1 MSLSTAGALAA
12 RPAEG
17 LSQGRQAEGLS
28 QGAQERFPGTVYRDY
43 SRGLPDY
50 LRGLARQAYERRNR
64 ELAKLT
70 TPEAVRA
77 RQEWARETFWR
88 LVGGGP
94 ERTPLNAR
102 VTGSFER
109 AGYRLEK
116 IVYESRPNFHI
127 PANLYIP
134 SEGRPPFPG
143 VLFQMGH
150 SLNGKAADLYQRC
163 CQGLARLGFLVLA
176 FDPMGQGERV
186 YYPDASGT
194 RTRLGSADDEHTLP
208 GKQML
213 LVGDTSSRL
222 QVWDAVRSLDY
233 LAAHPLADPKRLGS
247 TGQSGGGTLTML
259 LACVD
264 DRLAA
269 AVVCSGNTENVA
281 CGDFNPPGST
291 DDAEQDFLGSG
302 PLGFDRWD
310 LLYPL
315 APKPLLVTVSDKDWF
330 GTYSASYIAN
340 GWEEFQ
346 KLKKVYQVLGRPE
359 QLAWAGTP
367 LPHGLSY
374 DTRLKVYN
382 WFRRWLQGGARPLEK
397 EPPTQPE
404 PERALWVTG
413 PGNVVKALGG
423 ETPFTLV
430 NQARPRDI
438 GAATGQAEGLSHL
451 LGVERPAAGAAFT
464 VLARVPS
471 RGLWIETVEVASAP
485 GVWAPAWLFLPETA
499 DPAKPVLLI
508 LDPAGRLV
516 RWREDE
522 LYQTLAAKGQP
533 VCAADVRGTGDL
545 WPEFGRSHPRY
556 ARSHNDEENYAWAG
570 LILGRPLL
578 GQRVTDILALAA
590 ALRAH
595 PVLKGRRLAV
605 AALGKMTPPALFA
618 AALDRGIDSLYLAG
632 GLVSFQNVVET
643 ENHDHAFANF
653 VPNLLRHT
661 DLPEV
666 AASLAP
672 RRVVL
677 AGAVDARNQRLEV
690 EAVRAI
696 HGAAPNV
703 EVLARAAL
711 AEDLARIAGN

>member
-1 MSLSTAGALAA
+1 MTRRHFVSLPTAGALAA
-12 RPAEG
+12 R
-17 LSQGRQAEGLS
+17 QAEGLS
-28 QGAQERFPGTVYRDY
+28 HGAQERFPGTAYRDY
-43 SRGLPDY
+43 SRCLPDY
-50 LRGLARQAYERRNR
+50 LRMLARQAYERRNR
-64 ELAKLT
+64 ELARLT
-70 TPEAVRA
+70 TPQAVRM
-77 RQEWARETFWR
+77 RQEWARKTFWQ
-88 LVGGGP
+88 LVGGMP

-102 VTGSFER
+102 TTGAFER
-109 AGYRLEK
+109 PGYRLEK

-134 SEGRPPFPG
+134 SQGRPPFPG

-194 RTRLGSADDEHTLP
+194 RTRLASADDEHTLP

-213 LVGDTSSRL
+213 LAGDTSSRL

-233 LAAHPLADPKRLGS
+233 LASHPLVDPQRLGS

-264 DRLAA
+264 DRLTA
-269 AVVCSGNTENVA
+269 AVVCCGNTENFA
-281 CGDFNPPGST
+281 CADFNPPGST
-291 DDAEQDFLGSG
+291 DDAEQNFLGSG

-315 APKPLLVTVSDKDWF
+315 APKPLLVTVSDKDSF
-330 GTYSASYIAN
+330 GTYSASYLTS

-346 KLKKVYQVLGRPE
+346 KLKQVYRALGHPE
-359 QLAWAGTP
+359 RLAWAGTP

-382 WFRRWLQGGARPLEK
+382 WFTRWLKGDERPVSQ

-404 PERALWVTG
+404 PERALWVTQA
-413 PGNVVKALGG
+413 GNVVKALGG
-423 ETPFTLV
+423 ETPFTLNLKRAV
-430 NQARPRDI
+430 TRPPMPLER
-438 GAATGQAEGLSHL
+438 L
-451 LGVERPAAGAAFT
+451 LGAERPAAGARFAM
-464 VLARVPS
+464 LGRVPS
-471 RGLWIETVEVASAP
+471 RGVEIEAVEVACAP
-485 GVWAPAWLFLPETA
+485 GVWAPAWVFLPKRP
-499 DPAKPVLLI
+499 DPAKPVLLL

-522 LYQTLAAKGQP
+522 LCQTLAAQGQP
-533 VCAADVRGTGDL
+533 VCAADVRATGDL
-545 WPEFGRSHPRY
+545 WPEFGRHHPRY

-570 LILGRPLL
+570 LMLGRPLA

-590 ALRAH
+590 AVRAH
-595 PVLKGRRLAV
+595 APLQGRRLAL
-605 AALGKMTPPALFA
+605 AALGKMTVPALFA
-618 AALDRGIDSLYLAG
+618 AGLDGQISSLYLAG
-632 GLVSFQNVVET
+632 GLVSFQNVFET

-666 AASLAP
+666 VASLAP
-672 RRVVL
+672 RPVVL
-677 AGAVDARNQRLEV
+677 AGAVDARNRRMDSESLRRLHAGSNHVRVV
-690 EAVRAI
+690 EEAKWDVVSLSSI
-696 HGAAPNV
+696 
-703 EVLARAAL
+703 
-711 AEDLARIAGN
+711 

>member
-1 MSLSTAGALAA
+1 MTRRDLLTLPAAGTLRAQAA
-12 RPAEG
+12 PP
-17 LSQGRQAEGLS
+17 
-28 QGAQERFPGTVYRDY
+28 RFPGTPYRDY
-43 SRGLPDY
+43 SRCLPDY
-50 LRGLARQAYERRNR
+50 LRRLARQAYEQRNR

-70 TPEAVRA
+70 TPQAVRA
-77 RQEWARETFWR
+77 RQQWARETFWR
-88 LVGGGP
+88 LVGGMP

-109 AGYRLEK
+109 SGYRLEK
-116 IVYESRPNFHI
+116 LVYESRPNFHI

-134 SEGRPPFPG
+134 TQGQPPFPG

-233 LAAHPLADPKRLGS
+233 LAAHPLVDAKRLGS

-259 LACVD
+259 LAAVE

-281 CGDFNPPGST
+281 CAEFNPPGST
-291 DDAEQDFLGSG
+291 DDAEQNFLGSG

-315 APKPLLVTVSDKDWF
+315 APKPLLVTVSDKDWL

-346 KLKKVYQVLGRPE
+346 KLRRVYQVLGRPE

-382 WFRRWLQGGARPLEK
+382 WFLRWLKGEARSIEK

-404 PERALWVTG
+404 PERALWVTA

-423 ETPFTLV
+423 ETPFTL
-430 NQARPRDI
+430 NLKRAAPRKP
-438 GAATGQAEGLSHL
+438 APLEGL
-451 LGVERPAAGAAFT
+451 LGVERPAPGAAFT

-471 RGLWIETVEVASAP
+471 RGLWVESVEVPSAP

-499 DPAKPVLLI
+499 HPAKPVVLV

-522 LYQTLAAKGQP
+522 LYQRLAAKGQA
-533 VCAADVRGTGDL
+533 VCAADVRGAGDL

-595 PVLKGRRLAV
+595 PALKGRRLAV
-605 AALGKMTPPALFA
+605 AALGKMTVPALFA

-632 GLVSFQNVVET
+632 ALVSFQNVLET
-643 ENHDHAFANF
+643 EYHDHPFANF
-653 VPNLLRHT
+653 VPNLLQHT

-666 AASLAP
+666 AASVAP

-677 AGAVDARNQRLEV
+677 AGAVDARNRRLEV
-690 EAVRAI
+690 EAVRRIYA
-696 HGAAPNV
+696 GGNV
-703 EVLARAAL
+703 EVLAQADWLR
-711 AEDLARIAGN
+711 DLESL